1 MLWDK
6 VKAGGSP
13 VSQATNKGILA
24 DWLDNHGFHAEAD
37 SFRALTPPKHLE
49 SMPPT
54 RLFPT

>member
-1 MLWDK
+1 M
-6 VKAGGSP
+6 KAGGSP